1 MRQQLED
8 DARMDKETV
17 AKAPE
22 KFKTAS
28 SWKVF
33 SEVLETYLGQILG
46 SGRIPLRYVIR
57 KAAHA
62 DPEAVYLTEQE
73 QSIALAPLHGIAYQ
87 RDNIKYI
94 KEISG
99 TKPQDKSE
107 QGSVAMLSIDTRT
120 YGTVTGTLSGE
131 ESIETRTYCTE
142 RSLME
147 CSSIVTKIYC
157 MDSEWR

>member
-46 SGRIPLRYVIR
+46 SGRIP
-57 KAAHA
+57 
-62 DPEAVYLTEQE
+62 EAVYLTEQE
-73 QSIALAPLHGIAYQ
+73 QSIELAPLHGIAYQ